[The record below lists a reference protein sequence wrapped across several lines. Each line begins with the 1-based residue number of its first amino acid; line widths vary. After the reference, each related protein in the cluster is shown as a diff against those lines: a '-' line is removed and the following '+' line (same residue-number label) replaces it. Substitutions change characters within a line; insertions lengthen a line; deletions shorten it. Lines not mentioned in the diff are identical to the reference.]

1 MENTRNWKPYEDALL
16 RAFVDKWKREN
27 LTTTGKERKTL
38 NRHHWKEISEA
49 LKEAGITRTPKACAC
64 RVGRNPDLK
73 IVPDTHTESCSH
85 CKKEPVTI
93 VRHYSL
99 GGPESTIEFSVC
111 SEKCMEDTLSLREG
125 DGPHFT
131 QMRRVMRGRKVVGY
145 ARQPNPKKRTIYEH
159 DHTFLIGKIKRLE
172 AKLGSCNAEVA
183 RLERNF
189 KAIPTGLLRQK
200 DLPELSLGVQ
210 YIVEVVDET
219 RSGEKLFTVQ
229 ASEPFTSRVGK
240 KK

>member
-1 MENTRNWKPYEDALL
+1 MEKTRNWKPYEDALL
-16 RAFVDKWKREN
+16 HAFVDRWKREN

-38 NRHHWKEISEA
+38 KRIHWDEISEA
-49 LKEAGITRTPKACAC
+49 LKKVGISRTPKACSC
-64 RVGRNPDLK
+64 RIGRDTDPK
-73 IVPDTHTESCSH
+73 IVPDTQSCSH
-85 CKKEPVTI
+85 CKKEPVTL

-111 SEKCMEDTLSLREG
+111 SEQCMEAALSLREG
-125 DGPHFT
+125 NGSRFT
-131 QMRRVMRGRKVVGY
+131 QMRRVMRGRAVVGY
-145 ARQPNPKKRTIYEH
+145 ARQPNPKKRPVSEN
-159 DHTFLIGKIKRLE
+159 DHKFLIGETRRLE

-183 RLERNF
+183 RLEKKL
-189 KAIPTGLLRQK
+189 KATPTGLLRQK

-219 RSGEKLFTVQ
+219 RSGEKLFTVH
-229 ASEPFTSRVGK
+229 RVGAK